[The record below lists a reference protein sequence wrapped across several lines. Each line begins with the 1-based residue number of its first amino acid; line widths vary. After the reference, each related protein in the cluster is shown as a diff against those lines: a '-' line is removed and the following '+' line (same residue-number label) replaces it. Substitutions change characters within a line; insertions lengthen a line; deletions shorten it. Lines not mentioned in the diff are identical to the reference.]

1 MPQSIAEAA
10 GLAYVH
16 AADVTIVREVKLL
29 CRAERPITA
38 AQPSVIDSLKGYRWS
53 QGKLFGGAEVN

>member
-29 CRAERPITA
+29 SQAERQITA
-38 AQPSVIDSLKGYRWS
+38 AQQSVINSLKGYRWS
-53 QGKLFGGAEVN
+53 